1 MGVLAKSN
9 HIKPPKDLML
19 ITLQVI
25 GLVGIEEELHISR
38 QNIGTYLPTMW
49 RGFLKWRN
57 LCGHYRSGQ
66 QLANIC
72 IQTLYYFNLAM
83 AGS

>member
-25 GLVGIEEELHISR
+25 GLVGGIEEELIS
-38 QNIGTYLPTMW
+38 G
-49 RGFLKWRN
+49 
-57 LCGHYRSGQ
+57 
-66 QLANIC
+66 
-72 IQTLYYFNLAM
+72 
-83 AGS
+83 